1 MLSEEERKKMKI
13 VERIVLLTLYI
24 PLMLISFYY
33 FPCVPITILITFFG
47 IYILTKFYDK
57 EE

>member
-1 MLSEEERKKMKI
+1 MLNEEKNKKAKI
-13 VERIVLLTLYI
+13 FRIILLLSYI

-33 FPCVPITILITFFG
+33 FPCVPITMFLIFFG
-47 IYILTKFYDK
+47 VYILTKFYDK